1 MQGGSDEP
9 LAPPRE
15 LHHCFLQLCP
25 EALYEA
31 LKTLLPAAPQSRRT
45 EALKRDSG
53 EGVAG
58 VEVIRGLRACGELA
72 GGGPLFSGG
81 SDIGVCSPIFKN
93 RICVLCIL

>member
-58 VEVIRGLRACGELA
+58 PRTPDPDFTWNLIQSSH
-72 GGGPLFSGG
+72 P
-81 SDIGVCSPIFKN
+81 
-93 RICVLCIL
+93 